1 MAERMRSGSCTD
13 PHRAT
18 KRTAMKNV
26 LLILAGLAIG
36 YFAGFKDARKHDRNI
51 VVRAVESVGGDA
63 RANVVTD
70 VDKQM
75 DSAER

>member
-1 MAERMRSGSCTD
+1 
-13 PHRAT
+13 
-18 KRTAMKNV
+18 MKNV
-26 LLILAGLAIG
+26 LLIVAGLAIG
-36 YFAGFKDARKHDRNI
+36 YFAGFKDARTHDRTI
-51 VVRAVESVGGDA
+51 VARFVASVGGDA